1 MILCEVP
8 PVLSP
13 VVHDPGFPACR
24 HARIPG
30 MRGGDGASEADE
42 CKEGRDARYDDE
54 VLQAGERRAIAE

>member
-1 MILCEVP
+1 
-8 PVLSP
+8 
-13 VVHDPGFPACR
+13 
-24 HARIPG
+24 